1 MIKKRIFAK
10 NNKNNMKVKII
21 NKSNNELPTYETSAS
36 AGLDLRA
43 FIPETITLLPLER
56 NLIQTGLFLEI
67 PEGYEAQVRPRSGL
81 AIKNGITVLNA
92 PGTIDADYRGEIGV
106 ILVNIS
112 QDNFEINTGDRI
124 AQLIFAKVKQAKW
137 ILTEELSETERGE
150 GGFGSTGK
158 N

>member
-1 MIKKRIFAK
+1 
-10 NNKNNMKVKII
+10 MKVKII
-21 NKSNNELPTYETSAS
+21 NKSNNELPAYETSAS

-56 NLIQTGLFLEI
+56 KLIKTGLFLEL

-81 AIKNGITVLNA
+81 ALKNGITVLNS
-92 PGTIDADYRGEIGV
+92 PGTIDADYRGEVGV

-112 QDNFEINTGDRI
+112 QDNFEINTGDRV
-124 AQLIFAKVKQAKW
+124 AQIVFAKVKQAKW
-137 ILTEELSETERGE
+137 ILSEELSETERGE

>member
-1 MIKKRIFAK
+1 
-10 NNKNNMKVKII
+10 MKVKII
-21 NKSNNELPTYETSAS
+21 NKSNNELPAYETSAS

-56 NLIQTGLFLEI
+56 KLIKTGLFLEI

-81 AIKNGITVLNA
+81 ALKNGITVLNS
-92 PGTIDADYRGEIGV
+92 PGTIDADYRGEVGV

-112 QDNFEINTGDRI
+112 QDNFEINSGDRI
-124 AQLIFAKVKQAKW
+124 AQMVFAKVKQAKW
-137 ILTEELSETERGE
+137 IVAEELSETERGE